1 MAAKDIYH
9 DHVKI
14 ALEKDGWTITHD
26 PLRSGSKG
34 DCAMDS
40 SHDRLNLY
48 REIIE
53 QTLTEIADY
62 IPQDSQA
69 PHKTVFD
76 RRADSYAL
84 IEVGWVD
91 NQRIHQFI
99 IHLEI
104 INCKVWV
111 QVDNTDLN
119 VTRELERAGI

>member
-1 MAAKDIYH
+1 
-9 DHVKI
+9 
-14 ALEKDGWTITHD
+14 
-26 PLRSGSKG
+26 
-34 DCAMDS
+34 MDS
-40 SHDRLNLY
+40 SDDRLNRY

-53 QTLTEIADY
+53 RTLTEIADY

-104 INCKVWV
+104 VNGKVWV

-119 VTRELERAGI
+119 VTRELERAGVPKSDIVLGFQPPAARRYTEYAAA